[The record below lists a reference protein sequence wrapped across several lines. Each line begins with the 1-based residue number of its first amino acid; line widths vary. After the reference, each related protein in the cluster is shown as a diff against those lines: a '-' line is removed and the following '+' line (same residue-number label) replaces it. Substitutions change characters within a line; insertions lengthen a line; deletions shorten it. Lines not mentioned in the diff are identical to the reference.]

1 MAILNLEEPLFAF
14 KQKATTMIKS
24 LAMDYSALLAIMG
37 LGLARNIETKTFKN
51 FVDNLKLIK

>member
-1 MAILNLEEPLFAF
+1 MAILNLEEPLFAI

-24 LAMDYSALLAIMG
+24 LAMDYSLLAIMG
-37 LGLARNIETKTFKN
+37 LGLARSIETMTFKN